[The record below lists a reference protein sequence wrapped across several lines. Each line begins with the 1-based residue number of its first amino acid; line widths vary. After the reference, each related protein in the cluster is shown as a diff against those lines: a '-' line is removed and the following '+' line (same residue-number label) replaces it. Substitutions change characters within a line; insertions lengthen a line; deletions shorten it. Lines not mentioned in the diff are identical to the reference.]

1 MNPASEPILATS
13 HLTMRF
19 GGVVAVDNV
28 DFSVAQGEL
37 RCLIGPN
44 GAGKSTFFKCLTG
57 QLRPS
62 SGSILFDGEEI
73 GGRHTHEIVARGI
86 GIKTQVPNLFEGL
99 PAYENI
105 SLAATRTNRAD
116 AAARI
121 ADEVLELMQIPE
133 IAGDTVGTLAH
144 GQRQLVELAMVLAG
158 RPRLVL
164 LDEPAAGMAGEER
177 ARLASVVRNLAGET
191 TLIVVEHD
199 MDFIKD
205 IASTVT
211 VFHRGRIFI
220 EGHVEEIMAH
230 SEVQEI
236 YLGKETNAAA

>member
-1 MNPASEPILATS
+1 MSPASEPILATS

-99 PAYENI
+99 SAYENI
-105 SLAATRTNRAD
+105 SLAAARTNRAD